1 MIRVAHVITRL
12 DLGGAQDNTLHT
24 VRHLKT
30 PFAPFLVAGPGGLL
44 DEETLRSGMEA
55 HFVASLIRPIRP
67 WRDVAAVAALARLFR
82 RLRPEIVH
90 THSSKAGIVG
100 RTAAAVAGVP
110 VVVHTIHGF
119 GFHPGQAGALRAAL
133 FLAERAVRPLTT
145 HVVAVSRA
153 HVERGAALGLLD
165 PARASVIRSGVHLAE
180 IRAAAGAAASRGRE
194 AHRARLGLPQDG
206 PLVGMVACLKPQ
218 KAPLDFVEVASRV
231 ARGRPDVRFVIAGDG
246 ELRGAV
252 VSRARAL
259 GLDDRLHLLGWRRDV
274 PDLLA
279 ALDVLVLTS
288 RWEGLPRVIPEAIA
302 ASVPVVAT
310 AVDGSAEILHDGLNG
325 FLAPPGDVE
334 GIAARLA
341 RLLDDPDLR
350 RRVADAARPLLEE
363 FDIDRMVRRQ
373 EALYA
378 RLLGERSAR
387 VAPAAARP
395 IYK

>member
-24 VRHLKT
+24 VRHLRA
-30 PFAPFLVAGPGGLL
+30 PFAPFLVAGLGGLL
-44 DEETLRSGMEA
+44 DHETGRSGLET
-55 HFVASLIRPIRP
+55 HFVPSLVRPIRP
-67 WRDVAAVAALARLFR
+67 WRDAVAVAALARLFR

-90 THSSKAGIVG
+90 THSSKAGILG
-100 RTAAAVAGVP
+100 RAAAGLAGVP

-119 GFHPGQAGALRAAL
+119 GFHPGQSRALGTAL
-133 FLAERAVRPLTT
+133 LLAERAVRPLTT

-153 HVERGAALGLLD
+153 NLLRGAALGLLD
-165 PARASVIRSGVHLAE
+165 PARASVIRSGVHLGE
-180 IRAAAGAAASRGRE
+180 IRKASEAAAARGRE
-194 AHRARLGLPQDG
+194 AQRTRLGLEGRG
-206 PLVGMVACLKPQ
+206 PIVGMIACLKPQ
-218 KAPLDFVEVASRV
+218 KAPLDFVEAAARV
-231 ARGRPDVRFVIAGDG
+231 AAERPDALFVIAGDG

-252 VSRARAL
+252 EARARAL
-259 GLDDRLHLLGWRRDV
+259 GIDGRLRLLGWRRDV

-310 AVDGSAEILHDGLNG
+310 AVDGSAEILRDGLNG
-325 FLAPPGDVE
+325 FLAEPGDVA
-334 GIAARLA
+334 GLASRIATLLA
-341 RLLDDPDLR
+341 HPDR
-350 RRVADAARPLLEE
+350 GRQVIAAARPLLEE

-373 EALYA
+373 EALYS
-378 RLLGERSAR
+378 RLLEERAR
-387 VAPAAARP
+387 KLAPAAARP